1 MKKLT
6 LLLLAFFGIFSP
18 IELCIFI
25 LMGTMLLDTLVKIVS
40 IKIISVKTNRR
51 FFDLFQSK
59 LLRTG
64 YIVKGLGYFILA
76 LAVFPLDYYML
87 TPFLEDSIAFLGY
100 KVSIP
105 STAIFTN
112 ILLAIFSLIEIASIN
127 ENWIDITG
135 NDMLKG
141 VFNMVKKIR
150 SGIHSVSD
158 TVNKVKN
165 S

>member
-25 LMGTMLLDTLVKIVS
+25 LMGTMFLDTIVKIVS

-51 FFDLFQSK
+51 FFDLFQSR
-59 LLRTG
+59 LLRNG
-64 YIVKGLGYFILA
+64 YIIKSLGYFVLF

-87 TPFLEDSIAFLGY
+87 TPFLEKCIAFLGY
-100 KVSIP
+100 DISIP
-105 STAIFTN
+105 SKAIFTN
-112 ILLAIFSLIEIASIN
+112 ILLVIFSLIEISSIN

-150 SGIHSVSD
+150 TGIHSVSD
-158 TVNKVKN
+158 TISKVKN
-165 S
+165 N